1 MDTTI
6 AALFDLDGVIIDTEP
21 QYSIFWDK
29 TGAEYLH
36 DTDHFGM
43 KIKGNTLRQIFD
55 LFFAGH
61 EDWQQQIA
69 RSSEMGEIL
78 RFDLIPGILEFLKA
92 LRIIISARRLLPVRT
107 TKN

>member
-21 QYSIFWDK
+21 QYSVFWDK

-61 EDWQQQIA
+61 EDWQKQIA
-69 RSSEMGEIL
+69 SDLLKWEKSMH
-78 RFDLIPGILEFLKA
+78 FDPDTGNS
-92 LRIIISARRLLPVRT
+92 RIFKSITR
-107 TKN
+107 

>member
-43 KIKGNTLRQIFD
+43 KSKAIPCARFSIFFLPDMKIGNN
-55 LFFAGH
+55 
-61 EDWQQQIA
+61 
-69 RSSEMGEIL
+69 
-78 RFDLIPGILEFLKA
+78 K
-92 LRIIISARRLLPVRT
+92 
-107 TKN
+107 